1 MQALLKQISMNNII
15 SDEKYDSLW
24 NQCRDFIDEHCI
36 VRAEPGTYMEGKLP
50 GSKYSWVFYLRNGLF
65 RTDFLSAVTQM
76 WMKKVHDEIGHF
88 DFQLSGLETA
98 STPMIVGIPIYAQ
111 VFGVNLNGFSIRK
124 EQKEYAMKNWL
135 EGGATEQPVMLMDD
149 LSNSG
154 NSLRK
159 AYDILEWHRMD
170 TFDTA
175 FTIVNKVNEGVHDDN
190 MDRDFMLP
198 EHIKIMSLYTLDD
211 FNLKGNV
218 ELH

>member
-1 MQALLKQISMNNII
+1 MNSII

-50 GSKYSWVFYLRNGLF
+50 GSRYSWVFYLRNGLF

-76 WMKKVHDEIGHF
+76 WMKRVSDEIGHF

-175 FTIVNKVNEGVHDDN
+175 FTLVNKVNEGVHDDN
-190 MDRDFMLP
+190 MDKDFMLP

-211 FNLKGNV
+211 FDLKGNV

>member
-1 MQALLKQISMNNII
+1 MNSII

-50 GSKYSWVFYLRNGLF
+50 GSRYSWVFYLRNGLF

-76 WMKKVHDEIGHF
+76 WMKRVSDEIGHF

-175 FTIVNKVNEGVHDDN
+175 FTLVNKVNEGVHDDN
-190 MDRDFMLP
+190 MDKDFMSP

-211 FNLKGNV
+211 FDLKGNV

>member
-1 MQALLKQISMNNII
+1 
-15 SDEKYDSLW
+15 
-24 NQCRDFIDEHCI
+24 
-36 VRAEPGTYMEGKLP
+36 
-50 GSKYSWVFYLRNGLF
+50 
-65 RTDFLSAVTQM
+65 
-76 WMKKVHDEIGHF
+76 
-88 DFQLSGLETA
+88 
-98 STPMIVGIPIYAQ
+98 
-111 VFGVNLNGFSIRK
+111 
-124 EQKEYAMKNWL
+124 
-135 EGGATEQPVMLMDD
+135 MLMDD

-175 FTIVNKVNEGVHDDN
+175 FTLVNKVNEGVHDDN

-211 FNLKGNV
+211 FDLKGNV

>member
-1 MQALLKQISMNNII
+1 MDNII

-24 NQCRDFIDEHCI
+24 KQCRDFIDEHCI
-36 VRAEPGTYMEGKLP
+36 VRAEPGTYMEGKLE
-50 GSKYSWVFYLRNGLF
+50 GSRYSWVFYLRNGLY

-76 WMKKVHDEIGHF
+76 WMKRVADEIGHF

-175 FTIVNKVNEGVHDDN
+175 FTLVNKVNEGVHDDN
-190 MDRDFMLP
+190 MNKDFMLP

-211 FNLKGNV
+211 FDLKGNV

>member
-1 MQALLKQISMNNII
+1 MNMDNII

-24 NQCRDFIDEHCI
+24 NQCRDFIEEHCI
-36 VRAEPGTYMEGKLP
+36 VRAKPGTYMEGKLP
-50 GSKYSWVFYLRNGLF
+50 GTKYSWVFYLRNGLF

-76 WMKKVHDEIGHF
+76 WMKRVHDEIGHF

-135 EGGATEQPVMLMDD
+135 EGGATEQPVMLLDD

-170 TFDTA
+170 TFHTA
-175 FTIVNKVNEGVHDDN
+175 FTLVNKVNEGVHDDN
-190 MDRDFMLP
+190 MNKDFMLP

>member
-1 MQALLKQISMNNII
+1 MDNII

-24 NQCRDFIDEHCI
+24 NQCRDFSDEHCI

-50 GSKYSWVFYLRNGLF
+50 GSRYSWVFYLRNGLF

-76 WMKKVHDEIGHF
+76 WMKRVADEIGHF

-175 FTIVNKVNEGVHDDN
+175 FTLVNKVNEGVHDDN
-190 MDRDFMLP
+190 MNKDFMLP

-211 FNLKGNV
+211 FDLKGNV

>member
-1 MQALLKQISMNNII
+1 MDNII

-50 GSKYSWVFYLRNGLF
+50 GSRYSWVFYLRNGLF

-76 WMKKVHDEIGHF
+76 WMKRVSDEIGHF

-175 FTIVNKVNEGVHDDN
+175 FTLVNKVNEGVHDDN
-190 MDRDFMLP
+190 MDKDFMLP

-211 FNLKGNV
+211 FDLKGNV

>member
-1 MQALLKQISMNNII
+1 MSKDINNII
-15 SDEKYDSLW
+15 TDERYEQLW

-36 VRAEPGTYMEGKLP
+36 IRAEPGTYMEGKLA
-50 GSKYSWVFYLRNGLF
+50 GSKYTWVFYLRNGLY

-76 WMKKVHDEIGHF
+76 WMKRVYDEIGHF

-98 STPMIVGIPIYAQ
+98 STPMIVGMPIYAQ

-135 EGGATEQPVMLMDD
+135 EGGATDQPVMLLDD

-159 AYDILEWHRMD
+159 AYDILEWHGME
-170 TFDTA
+170 TFSTA
-175 FTIVNKVNEGVHDDN
+175 FTLVNKVNHAVHKDN
-190 MDRDFMLP
+190 MDKDFMLP
-198 EHIKIMSLYTLDD
+198 EHINIMSLYTLDD

>member
-1 MQALLKQISMNNII
+1 
-15 SDEKYDSLW
+15 
-24 NQCRDFIDEHCI
+24 
-36 VRAEPGTYMEGKLP
+36 
-50 GSKYSWVFYLRNGLF
+50 
-65 RTDFLSAVTQM
+65 
-76 WMKKVHDEIGHF
+76 MKRVADEIGHF

-175 FTIVNKVNEGVHDDN
+175 FTLVNKVNEGVHDDN
-190 MDRDFMLP
+190 MDKDFMLP

-211 FNLKGNV
+211 FDLKGNV

>member
-1 MQALLKQISMNNII
+1 MTVSNII
-15 SDEKYDSLW
+15 SDEKYDTLW
-24 NQCRDFIDEHCI
+24 NQTRDFIDEHCI
-36 VRAEPGTYMEGKLP
+36 VRAEPGTYMDGKLE
-50 GSKYSWVFYLRNGLF
+50 GSKYTWVFYLRNGLF

-76 WMKKVHDEIGHF
+76 WMKRVHDEIGHF

-124 EQKEYAMKNWL
+124 EQKTYAMKNWL

-154 NSLRK
+154 DSLRK
-159 AYDILEWHRMD
+159 AYDILEWHHMN
-170 TFDTA
+170 TFEYA
-175 FTIVNKVNEGVHDDN
+175 FSIVNKVNDGVHDDN
-190 MDRDFMLP
+190 MDKDFLLP

-211 FNLKGNV
+211 FNLTGNV